1 MLTNESLAK
10 LRMTYF
16 NCKSPCLYTVVIAE
30 LNLPNPDRR
39 AWNAIRD
46 DKGKMSLSIE
56 SRPTVQKDELGIRSK
71 ESSIKFIAETK
82 SSFPKENGNYENSR
96 QN

>member
-1 MLTNESLAK
+1 MLTNESPAK

-16 NCKSPCLYTVVIAE
+16 NYKSPCLYTVVIAE

-46 DKGKMSLSIE
+46 NGKMSL
-56 SRPTVQKDELGIRSK
+56 
-71 ESSIKFIAETK
+71 
-82 SSFPKENGNYENSR
+82 
-96 QN
+96 